1 MIKLKSL
8 IKEMKLRS
16 TSHKDWGIGYAME
29 RLEKLDDIFH
39 GIDYDNGW
47 KDLHVSPKAKQLTTK
62 IQKMK
67 KDMISLVKTLD
78 KEIMK
83 VKK

>member
-1 MIKLKSL
+1 
-8 IKEMKLRS
+8 MKLRS

-62 IQKMK
+62 LQRTKR
-67 KDMISLVKTLD
+67 DMINLVKALD
-78 KEIMK
+78 NEIAK
-83 VKK
+83 NKK